1 MIKRIV
7 VIALYCIILSLAYGQ
22 YNEKDIIS
30 QQAYQ
35 LMAQRQYAQAEQL
48 FLQVLDKYPNDI
60 NSVTSLLQIYFM
72 LMQTDKA
79 EALLAK
85 YQRIMQTQLY
95 NEQHIQLL
103 VLQAKVNEAWQE
115 SMAYLEYF
123 NYEEYRFRLLAS
135 YFERKGFY
143 DKVLDLYRM
152 ARTRL
157 GKPDLFGLEI
167 ANASMNYRLFDP
179 AIREYLA
186 YLETNPVNLF
196 FTSNQLKTILQE
208 DSTLISVIA
217 EIANSSSNSVVKE
230 AYAAVLVAINNNAEA
245 LQIYKQLDLAKLYRF
260 ADEQAAAGNDSL
272 AYAAYEFAVGVDK
285 DPSKLIELSYRMA
298 EINFQRTNYQAA
310 KSVIQAN
317 LNLSVWKDRN
327 ITSRSGYPVKLF
339 KLMAENALAMGEP
352 ADSAIVW
359 IEEAKKYARGS
370 FETQE
375 ADLQV
380 ARLHILAGNE
390 HKAQAIL
397 AKVNDPQLGETKEYL
412 SFLSALLSNKTALAD
427 TLMNNFIIRYPSS
440 KYANDA
446 IYLIMLTL
454 GIQPADQATFFNAI
468 CLLQMNQISGVD
480 SLETVFAKN
489 GDEEL
494 RLLAIEWAIG
504 LGAIEKARGLL
515 SFEFKDPVAAE
526 YIELLKMHIIN
537 DKNEQQRLAREF
549 LKAKPN
555 SIFSPDF
562 RQRISRWSSSRPSL

>member
-1 MIKRIV
+1 
-7 VIALYCIILSLAYGQ
+7 
-22 YNEKDIIS
+22 
-30 QQAYQ
+30 
-35 LMAQRQYAQAEQL
+35 
-48 FLQVLDKYPNDI
+48 
-60 NSVTSLLQIYFM
+60 
-72 LMQTDKA
+72 
-79 EALLAK
+79 
-85 YQRIMQTQLY
+85 
-95 NEQHIQLL
+95 
-103 VLQAKVNEAWQE
+103 
-115 SMAYLEYF
+115 
-123 NYEEYRFRLLAS
+123 
-135 YFERKGFY
+135 
-143 DKVLDLYRM
+143 
-152 ARTRL
+152 
-157 GKPDLFGLEI
+157 
-167 ANASMNYRLFDP
+167 
-179 AIREYLA
+179 
-186 YLETNPVNLF
+186 
-196 FTSNQLKTILQE
+196 
-208 DSTLISVIA
+208 
-217 EIANSSSNSVVKE
+217 
-230 AYAAVLVAINNNAEA
+230 

-285 DPSKLIELSYRMA
+285 DPTKLIELSYRMA
-298 EINFQRTNYQAA
+298 EINFQRTNFQAA

-317 LNLSVWKDRN
+317 LNLPVWKDRN

-339 KLMAENALAMGEP
+339 KLMAENGLAMGEP

-375 ADLQV
+375 ADLQI

-397 AKVNDPQLGETKEYL
+397 AKVNDPQIGETKEYL

-454 GIQPADQATFFNAI
+454 GIQPADQATFINAI
-468 CLLQMNQISGVD
+468 RLLQMNQISGVD

-504 LGAIEKARGLL
+504 LGAIEKARELL
-515 SFEFKDPVAAE
+515 SYEFKDPVAAE

>member
-1 MIKRIV
+1 MMKRIL
-7 VIALYCIILSLAYGQ
+7 VIFLSCIILSLAYGQ
-22 YNEKDIIS
+22 YNEKDIMS
-30 QQAYQ
+30 QQANQ
-35 LMAQRQYAQAEQL
+35 MMAKRQYAQAEQL
-48 FLQVLDKYPNDI
+48 FLQVLDKFPNDI
-60 NSVTSLLQIYFM
+60 NSITSLLQIYFM

-79 EALLAK
+79 ETMLAK
-85 YQRIMQTQLY
+85 YQRILPAQLY

-115 SMAYLEYF
+115 SMTYLEQF
-123 NYEEYRFRLLAS
+123 NYEEFRFRQIAS

-143 DKVLDLYRM
+143 DKVLELYRM

-157 GKPDLFGLEI
+157 SKPDLFRLEI

-208 DSTLISVIA
+208 DSTLISVVA
-217 EIANSSSNSVVKE
+217 EIANISSSSVVKE
-230 AYAAVLVAINNNAEA
+230 AYAAALIGLNNNAEA
-245 LQIYKQLDLAKLYRF
+245 LQIYKQLDIEKLYRF

-272 AYAAYEFAVGVDK
+272 AYAAYEFAIGVDK
-285 DPSKLIELSYRMA
+285 DSVKLFELSYRMA
-298 EINFQRTNYQAA
+298 SITFQRTDYLAA
-310 KSVIQAN
+310 KNTIQTN
-317 LNLSVWKDRN
+317 LNMPEWKDRN
-327 ITSRSGYPVKLF
+327 ITSKSIYPIRIF
-339 KLMAENALAMGEP
+339 KLMAEISLALGEP

-359 IEEAKKYARGS
+359 LEEAKKYARGNL
-370 FETQE
+370 ETQE
-375 ADLQV
+375 TDLQI
-380 ARLHILAGNE
+380 ARLYILAGNE
-390 HKAQAIL
+390 KKAQTMLSKIS
-397 AKVNDPQLGETKEYL
+397 DPKLGETKDYL

-427 TLMNNFIIRYPSS
+427 TLMNDFIIRYPSS

-454 GIQPADQATFFNAI
+454 GIQPTEQASFFSAI
-468 CLLQMNQISGVD
+468 RLLQMNQVSGVD
-480 SLETVFAKN
+480 TLEIVFAKN

-504 LGAIEKARGLL
+504 LGAIDKARTLL
-515 SFEFKDPVAAE
+515 SYEFKDPVAAE
-526 YIELLKMHIIN
+526 YTELLKMLIAS
-537 DKNEQQRLAREF
+537 DKDEQQRLAREF

-562 RQRISRWSSSRPSL
+562 RQRLSRWSSSRPSL